1 MNRTKK
7 LYHCVYLVNCHS
19 SKLRRYSTRLK
30 TGLASHTTEPV
41 QKSRKKWRSI
51 MKITCDVIKDILP
64 LYAENMIS
72 ADTKMIVDEH
82 ISSCHDCEKKL
93 SD

>member
-1 MNRTKK
+1 
-7 LYHCVYLVNCHS
+7 
-19 SKLRRYSTRLK
+19 
-30 TGLASHTTEPV
+30 
-41 QKSRKKWRSI
+41 

-82 ISSCHDCEKKL
+82 ISSCHDCKKKL
-93 SD
+93 SDLNVPVTTIGELNACLLYTSRCV